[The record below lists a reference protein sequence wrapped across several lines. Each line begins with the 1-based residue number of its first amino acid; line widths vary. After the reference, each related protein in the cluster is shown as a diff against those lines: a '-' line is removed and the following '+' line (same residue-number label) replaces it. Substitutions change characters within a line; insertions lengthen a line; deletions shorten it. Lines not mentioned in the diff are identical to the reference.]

1 MRKWIF
7 AVSVLLALNFIMNFY
22 TVVYDTVQSAD
33 PTSIWFYLFLG
44 LANLVAFVYAMVKG
58 VEA

>member
-44 LANLVAFVYAMVKG
+44 LANLVAFVYAMVKA
-58 VEA
+58 VEV